1 MVKIKQ
7 GVIELLIGEIISQT
21 ARIKGDKIAARLEE
35 KSITYNEL
43 EKTSNQLAHGL
54 IELGINPA
62 DMVSIM
68 LPNSIE
74 FLISYLG
81 VIKSGSTMVPLNTS
95 FKKPAVEYILNNSE
109 AKIIITSQKFL
120 ALINECDLKY
130 LDQIILVDG
139 EKSSDYLLLS
149 ELEGTKSSLPELQNV
164 DQEFTAACLYT
175 SGTTAKPKGAMLT
188 HHNLIFDTK
197 KAIEHLKVDDSDN
210 YICVLPMFHAFAET
224 VCILMP
230 LFLGAEI
237 VIVDKF
243 LPEKVLKTIQ
253 AKNVTFFA
261 GVPTMYSA
269 LLNVRNKEDYD
280 LSHLNLCISGGA
292 AMPEQI
298 RQDFEKTFKVKILE
312 GNGPTEASPVAYV
325 NPVDGVR
332 KAGSVGLPI
341 PETKVKI
348 VDDNDNELKIGEIG
362 EIIIQGEHIMK
373 GYFKKPEQTEKTLR
387 GGWLHTGDLGR
398 MDEDGYVYIVDRKKD
413 MINVGGMNVYPREIE
428 EQLYKHPKVKEAA
441 VVATKDELRGEI
453 PKAVIV
459 LKEDEKATDRE
470 IKKYCLKY
478 FANYKIPKLVDFID
492 ELPKNATGKIDKK
505 TLSDS

>member
-1 MVKIKQ
+1 M
-7 GVIELLIGEIISQT
+7 LIGEIISQT
-21 ARIKGDKIAARLEE
+21 AQNKGDKTAAVLDER
-35 KSITYNEL
+35 SISYKQL
-43 EKTSNQLAHGL
+43 EKESNQLAHGL
-54 IELGINPA
+54 IDLGINPA

-68 LPNSIE
+68 FPNSIE

-81 VIKSGSTMVPLNTS
+81 VIKSGATMVPLNIS
-95 FKKPAVEYILNNSE
+95 FKKAAVEYILNNSE
-109 AKIIITSQKFL
+109 AKIVITSEDFL
-120 ALINECDLKY
+120 PLIKECDLNY
-130 LDQIILVDG
+130 LEKIILVDG
-139 EKSSDYLLLS
+139 QKEADQLLFSEFKAEKS
-149 ELEGTKSSLPELQNV
+149 TLPELENI

-175 SGTTAKPKGAMLT
+175 SGTTGQPKGAMLT
-188 HHNLIFDTK
+188 HHNLIFDTQK
-197 KAIEHLKVDDSDN
+197 TIEHLKADDKDR

-253 AKNVTFFA
+253 EKEVSFFA

-269 LLNVRNKEDYD
+269 LLNVRNKLDYD
-280 LSHLNLCISGGA
+280 LSKLSICISGGA

-298 RQDFEKTFKVKILE
+298 MKEFEEIFKVKILE

-325 NPVDGVR
+325 NPIEGEQ
-332 KAGSVGLPI
+332 KIGSVGLPI
-341 PETKVKI
+341 PETEAKI
-348 VDDNDNELKIGEIG
+348 VDSSDQELPVGEIG
-362 EIIIQGEHIMK
+362 EILVKGEHVMK
-373 GYFKKPEQTEKTLR
+373 GYFKRPEQTKKTLR

-428 EQLYKHPKVKEAA
+428 EQLYKHPKIEAAA

-459 LKEDEKATDRE
+459 LKEGAEADARE
-470 IKKYCLKY
+470 IKRYCLKY
-478 FANYKIPKLVDFID
+478 FANYKIPKLVEFIS
-492 ELPKNATGKIDKK
+492 ELPQNATGKIDKRS
-505 TLSDS
+505 LADN

>member
-1 MVKIKQ
+1 M
-7 GVIELLIGEIISQT
+7 LIGDIISKT
-21 ARIKGDKIAARLEE
+21 ATEKGDKTAAVLNDQ
-35 KSITYNEL
+35 SISYNQL
-43 EKTSNQLAHGL
+43 EKESNQLAHGL
-54 IELGINPA
+54 IDLGIKPA

-81 VIKSGSTMVPLNTS
+81 VIKSGATMVPLNIS
-95 FKKPAVEYILNNSE
+95 FKKAAVEYILNNSE
-109 AKIIITSQKFL
+109 AKVVITSKQFIDLIKSCNLEHLQK
-120 ALINECDLKY
+120 
-130 LDQIILVDG
+130 IILVDG
-139 EKSSDYLLLS
+139 ENSADYLSLS
-149 ELEGTKSSLPELQNV
+149 ELEENEDSLPELQNI
-164 DQEFTAACLYT
+164 DEEYTAACLYT
-175 SGTTAKPKGAMLT
+175 SGTTGEPKGAMLS

-197 KAIEHLKVDDSDN
+197 KTIEHLKVDDSDR

-224 VCILMP
+224 VCMLMP
-230 LFLGAEI
+230 MFLGAEI
-237 VIVDKF
+237 VIIDRF

-253 AKNVTFFA
+253 ERNVTFFA

-269 LLNVRNKEDYD
+269 LLNVKNKDDYD

-292 AMPEQI
+292 AMPQQTME
-298 RQDFEKTFKVKILE
+298 DFENQFNVKILE

-325 NPVDGVR
+325 NPVDGER
-332 KAGSVGLPI
+332 KSGSVGLPI
-341 PETKVKI
+341 PETEVKI
-348 VDDNDNELKIGEIG
+348 VDDNDNELSTGEIG
-362 EIIIQGEHIMK
+362 EIVVKGEHIMK
-373 GYFKKPEQTEKTLR
+373 GYFKKPEQTEKTLK
-387 GGWLHTGDLGR
+387 GGWLHTGDLGK

-428 EQLYKHPKVKEAA
+428 EQLYKHPKIKAAA

-459 LKEDEKATDRE
+459 LKEGETADERE
-470 IKKYCLKY
+470 IKKYCMKH

-505 TLSDS
+505 SLSDT

>member
-1 MVKIKQ
+1 M
-7 GVIELLIGEIISQT
+7 LIGDIVSKT
-21 ARIKGDKIAARLEE
+21 ANKKGNKIAAVLDEE
-35 KSITYNEL
+35 KITYQEL
-43 EKTSNQLAHGL
+43 EKESNKLAHGL
-54 IELGINPA
+54 IDLGINPS

-74 FLISYLG
+74 FLTAYLG
-81 VIKSGSTMVPLNTS
+81 VIKSGATMVPLNIS
-95 FKKPAVEYILNNSE
+95 FKVPAVEYILNNSE
-109 AKIIITSQKFL
+109 AKVVITSKKFL
-120 ALINECDLKY
+120 PLIQQCSLNNLEK
-130 LDQIILVDG
+130 IILVDG
-139 EKSSDYLLLS
+139 DKSDDYMLLS
-149 ELEGTKSSLPELQNV
+149 ELAEQDSTLPELKNI
-164 DQEFTAACLYT
+164 DQKFTAACLYT
-175 SGTTAKPKGAMLT
+175 SGTTGQPKGAMLT

-197 KAIEHLKVDDSDN
+197 KTIEHLKVDDSDR

-224 VCILMP
+224 VCMLMP

-253 AKNVTFFA
+253 EKNVTFFA

-269 LLNVRNKEDYD
+269 LLNVKNKDDYD

-292 AMPEQI
+292 AMPQQTME
-298 RQDFEKTFKVKILE
+298 DFEETFNVKILE
-312 GNGPTEASPVAYV
+312 GNGPTETSPVAYV
-325 NPVDGVR
+325 NPVDGKR
-332 KAGSVGLPI
+332 KSGSVGLPI

-348 VDDNDNELKIGEIG
+348 VDENDDEIPHGEIG
-362 EIIIQGEHIMK
+362 EIIVQGDHVMK
-373 GYFKKPEQTEKTLR
+373 GYFKMPDATEKTLR
-387 GGWLHTGDLGR
+387 GGWLHTGDLGK

-428 EQLYKHPKVKEAA
+428 EQLYKHPKIREAA

-459 LKEDEKATDRE
+459 LKDGETSDERE
-470 IKKYCLKY
+470 IKRYCMQY
-478 FANYKIPKLVDFID
+478 FANYKVPKLVDFLD

-505 TLSDS
+505 SLSDV